1 MGIYNFFTACAPR
14 MSMVM
19 DTQFVKGCLPF
30 SDNTGHDKW
39 IIACAC
45 GKISYLDEVL
55 VSYRRYGGNVSGILT
70 GIESKKDY
78 MQQRVLPHLK
88 LVEEFAKRY
97 PQYSGNAIALR
108 FAVARA
114 RGNVL
119 ELLKYYYIAPD
130 IAKFEIFI
138 SLMIDRI
145 IKIGINILKKMNGG
159 K

>member
-1 MGIYNFFTACAPR
+1 MEGMFQE
-14 MSMVM
+14 S
-19 DTQFVKGCLPF
+19 
-30 SDNTGHDKW
+30 
-39 IIACAC
+39 
-45 GKISYLDEVL
+45 
-55 VSYRRYGGNVSGILT
+55 LT

-130 IAKFEIFI
+130 IAKI
-138 SLMIDRI
+138 
-145 IKIGINILKKMNGG
+145 
-159 K
+159 

>member
-1 MGIYNFFTACAPR
+1 
-14 MSMVM
+14 
-19 DTQFVKGCLPF
+19 
-30 SDNTGHDKW
+30 
-39 IIACAC
+39 
-45 GKISYLDEVL
+45 
-55 VSYRRYGGNVSGILT
+55 
-70 GIESKKDY
+70 

-138 SLMIDRI
+138 SLMLDRI